1 MKKQVYNPYLPSYE
15 YIPDGEPR
23 VFGERLYIYGSH
35 DRFGGNYYCE
45 NDYVC
50 WSAPLSDLSDWKY
63 EGVIFRHTDHI
74 KDECHKKA
82 EKNGRYY
89 LFAPDVIQ
97 GRNGRF
103 YMYYSIADSSIISV
117 AVCDTPAGHYTYL
130 GDVVYPDG
138 QILGE
143 AAGEYFQFD
152 PSIFIDDDGRIYLYS
167 GFCPTNREVDSFGR
181 KFVGC
186 HMCELE
192 QDMLT
197 VRRGPILTISR
208 ESSAAAGAVYFEAPS
223 MRKINGRY
231 YLVYSARNTGLYYF
245 ISDRPDKD
253 FRFGGRI
260 HSTSDVGM
268 NGYSE
273 EEPCYPMGNTHGGLV
288 ELNGRYYIFDHRHTN
303 NSSFCRQ
310 GVAEQINIDAQGL
323 IAQVESTSCGLNNG
337 WLIGEGAYPAYI
349 ACVLYYEKTVPI
361 DDRTACITQ
370 DGEDRESLPG
380 QYIRGISDG
389 CIVGYRYFQGK
400 ELSNIRLTLR
410 GRMKGTLY
418 VTCHEE
424 GGRMQDP
431 EKIAVGSCIC
441 DIAAGDWETITIPVQ
456 VRAGVYPLYFRFRG
470 EGSLDLAEFTL
481 E

>member
-181 KFVGC
+181 KIC
-186 HMCELE
+186 
-192 QDMLT
+192 
-197 VRRGPILTISR
+197 
-208 ESSAAAGAVYFEAPS
+208 
-223 MRKINGRY
+223 
-231 YLVYSARNTGLYYF
+231 
-245 ISDRPDKD
+245 
-253 FRFGGRI
+253 
-260 HSTSDVGM
+260 GM
-268 NGYSE
+268 
-273 EEPCYPMGNTHGGLV
+273 PHV
-288 ELNGRYYIFDHRHTN
+288 
-303 NSSFCRQ
+303 
-310 GVAEQINIDAQGL
+310 
-323 IAQVESTSCGLNNG
+323 
-337 WLIGEGAYPAYI
+337 
-349 ACVLYYEKTVPI
+349 
-361 DDRTACITQ
+361 
-370 DGEDRESLPG
+370 
-380 QYIRGISDG
+380 
-389 CIVGYRYFQGK
+389 
-400 ELSNIRLTLR
+400 
-410 GRMKGTLY
+410 
-418 VTCHEE
+418 
-424 GGRMQDP
+424 
-431 EKIAVGSCIC
+431 
-441 DIAAGDWETITIPVQ
+441 
-456 VRAGVYPLYFRFRG
+456 
-470 EGSLDLAEFTL
+470 
-481 E
+481 